1 MVGGERLAR
10 HRLEDIGYLMVAT
23 LAPTSLHQAKRDM
36 GDVLDPLEIAD
47 NDAASI
53 DEEVGRITM
62 PRSRSCAS
70 ASNVVGPFAPS
81 TISRAWMA
89 PAFRA
94 LMELS
99 MAAGMRMSKGRINP
113 SDARTWLC
121 AYGQD
126 EAALA

>member
-53 DEEVGRITM
+53 DEEVRKD
-62 PRSRSCAS
+62 
-70 ASNVVGPFAPS
+70 N
-81 TISRAWMA
+81 
-89 PAFRA
+89 
-94 LMELS
+94 
-99 MAAGMRMSKGRINP
+99 
-113 SDARTWLC
+113 D
-121 AYGQD
+121 
-126 EAALA
+126 AAL